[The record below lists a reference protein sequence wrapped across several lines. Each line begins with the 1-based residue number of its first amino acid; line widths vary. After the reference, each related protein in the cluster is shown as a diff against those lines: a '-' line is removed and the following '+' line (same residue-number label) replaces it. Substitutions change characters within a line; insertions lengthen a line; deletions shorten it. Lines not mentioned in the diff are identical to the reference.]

1 MIIQCVI
8 LGFCKDWGGGGSVG
22 LLGSYMLIERIFEK
36 NIEESVPSKKQKQP
50 ISAPRK
56 VSQSLKKQISPP
68 IPAPRTVFTTN
79 KVKQPIKRKFI
90 LDEPIP
96 DEIQE
101 RHKKTLKP
109 SPHKQ
114 IEEYISEILKKFK
127 EEQLPSEEEIEKFL
141 NKKYN
146 IIGNEKKFSE
156 EEFVELAK
164 KAKEGENKDYFLE

>member
-1 MIIQCVI
+1 M
-8 LGFCKDWGGGGSVG
+8 G

-101 RHKKTLKP
+101 RLQKTLKP

-114 IEEYISEILKKFK
+114 IEEYISEILEEIK
-127 EEQLPSEEEIEKFL
+127 EEQLLFEEEIEEFL
-141 NKKYN
+141 NEKYN
-146 IIGNEKKFSE
+146 IKGMKKNFP
-156 EEFVELAK
+156 K
-164 KAKEGENKDYFLE
+164 KSLLNLLKRQKKVKIKIII